1 MNNLK
6 QLKDDIEQL
15 NPSQHI
21 TIGKFLYESN
31 VNMFENKN
39 GVFINLTDIDQDIID
54 KVRTKLHYIQ
64 EQEQHFESLELK
76 KQAYKDNLNIKL
88 NEASE

>member
-15 NPSQHI
+15 NPSDHV
-21 TIGKFLYESN
+21 TLGKVFYECN

-39 GVFINLTDIDQDIID
+39 GLFINLTNVEESVIEKI
-54 KVRTKLHYIQ
+54 RTKLQYIQ
-64 EQEQHFESLELK
+64 EQEQDFASLELK
-76 KQAYKDNLNIKL
+76 KQEYKDNLNIKL
-88 NEASE
+88 NEVNE